1 MSYHHRPP
9 HFLHGH
15 CIDRYEVRARI
26 ENRWSVGYQ
35 IGPSWKKVAINHHC
49 CYRYY
54 HLCHADYCMWAWSLP
69 FQALKHLYEP
79 IEAIC
84 LQDLGHH
91 DGKPDD
97 NARTDDYRQDN
108 KNRLQHCYEHLDD
121 GGHMMTVYPHDEQGG
136 VYCIEPFP

>member
-1 MSYHHRPP
+1 
-9 HFLHGH
+9 
-15 CIDRYEVRARI
+15 
-26 ENRWSVGYQ
+26 
-35 IGPSWKKVAINHHC
+35 
-49 CYRYY
+49 
-54 HLCHADYCMWAWSLP
+54 MWAWSLP
-69 FQALKHLYEP
+69 FQALKHLYKP

-97 NARTDDYRQDN
+97 NACTDDYRQDN

-121 GGHMMTVYPHDEQGG
+121 GIGHMMTVYPHDEQGG